1 MDRDSFWFY
10 NAVIRSVAK
19 QANIPIAEAAQMV
32 KRSFLKRM
40 IFKSPSIVKEPVDR
54 WAAEIIYLKSEKNSV
69 NFS

>member
-1 MDRDSFWFY
+1 MDKDSFWFY

-40 IFKSPSIVKEPVDR
+40 IFKVDVFFQLF
-54 WAAEIIYLKSEKNSV
+54 ESV
-69 NFS
+69 IPDSCDDLF